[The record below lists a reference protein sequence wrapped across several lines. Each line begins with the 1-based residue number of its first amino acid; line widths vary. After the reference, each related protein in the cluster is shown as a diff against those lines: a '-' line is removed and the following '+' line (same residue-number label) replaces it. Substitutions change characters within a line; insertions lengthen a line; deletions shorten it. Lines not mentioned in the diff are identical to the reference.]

1 MALVLAIE
9 PDPKQASILRRVV
22 RERARAEITVVDT
35 KDAAIAALSGHP
47 PDLILVTA
55 LMSPRDEEDLVAH
68 LRTLGEE
75 AGHLQTITIPLLSSA
90 GVADEDEEGFFKR
103 RFRRKKDTSN
113 GVGCDPWTFAEQ
125 VAGYVR
131 AATETRAARQA
142 ELDYA
147 QRRAAHRESSTDT
160 AAAQAAA
167 AVPMAVD
174 AEPATSMSDL
184 VFTQIT
190 PPEVTPPRAPAE
202 PVRQAAQETAK
213 ALPEPIAPVPQSV
226 VLPEPAFV
234 EPEPVEIP
242 RPRGVP
248 ALDPA
253 YFKTEPVRRAPEP
266 APPEPEPLIVPEP
279 VVAEPEPLIVPEP
292 VVAAE
297 PEPVVLP
304 EPMIAAEPEPVIL
317 PESEPVVAEPAYLEP
332 EPLQAL
338 EPVLAI
344 EPAPFEP
351 EVLEPIALEAAFE
364 PAIAKSVAAEPELVA
379 AAAEP
384 NVDTPQQ
391 SPDVPPEPVYQ
402 TSPERV
408 FDSVVEEP
416 PKKQSRWRK
425 VLAREFG
432 RKTQPDTPAPP
443 PLPPVPVYK
452 PLKRLPPLA
461 MWARTEDLLL
471 PEPEPVV
478 TKPADDMSDLFDS
491 LAVPPH
497 ILAVSYPRRPH
508 VRRVRAG

>member
-9 PDPKQASILRRVV
+9 PDPKQASILKRVV
-22 RERARAEITVVDT
+22 RERARADITVVDS
-35 KDAAIAALSGHP
+35 KDAAIAALSAHT

-55 LMSPRDEEDLVAH
+55 LMSPRDEEELVAH
-68 LRTLGEE
+68 LRTLPEE
-75 AGHLQTITIPLLSSA
+75 AGHLQTITIPLLASA

-103 RFRRKKDTSN
+103 KFRRKKDTSSS
-113 GVGCDPWTFAEQ
+113 VGCDPWTFAEQ

-147 QRRAAHRESSTDT
+147 QRRAAHRESAADT
-160 AAAQAAA
+160 TAPQPAAA
-167 AVPMAVD
+167 PMVED
-174 AEPATSMSDL
+174 AEPASPMSDL
-184 VFTQIT
+184 VFTQMT
-190 PPEVTPPRAPAE
+190 PPEVTPPRPPAE
-202 PVRQAAQETAK
+202 PVRQAAQEIPEPR
-213 ALPEPIAPVPQSV
+213 PEPIAPVPQSV

-242 RPRGVP
+242 KPRGVP

-253 YFKTEPVRRAPEP
+253 YFKTEPVLRAPEP
-266 APPEPEPLIVPEP
+266 APVELEPLI
-279 VVAEPEPLIVPEP
+279 LPEP

-304 EPMIAAEPEPVIL
+304 EPVVAAEPEPAVL
-317 PESEPVVAEPAYLEP
+317 RAAEPVAAEPAYLEP
-332 EPLQAL
+332 LPELPELDA
-338 EPVLAI
+338 VLAI
-344 EPAPFEP
+344 EPAPFAP
-351 EVLEPIALEAAFE
+351 EVPEPVALDAASEPAIFE
-364 PAIAKSVAAEPELVA
+364 PAAQI
-379 AAAEP
+379 
-384 NVDTPQQ
+384 
-391 SPDVPPEPVYQ
+391 PDVPPEPVYQ
-402 TSPERV
+402 TPPERV
-408 FDSVVEEP
+408 FDSIVEEP

-432 RKTQPDTPAPP
+432 RNPQPETAVPP
-443 PLPPVPVYK
+443 PPPPVPVYK

-508 VRRVRAG
+508 VRRVRAA